1 MSAIAFSAGVAG
13 VRPQPAPPH
22 LRITRR
28 GRAVLTLV
36 IAIPL
41 AIGGA
46 AAGFGAVGAAAG
58 TPGSTEQGGTAGFR
72 YVTVQPGESLWQLA
86 RSVAPTADP
95 RDVVA
100 DIQNLND
107 MGSGDIQPG
116 QRIAIPAKY
125 AR

>member
-1 MSAIAFSAGVAG
+1 MSSIAFSTGAVA
-13 VRPQPAPPH
+13 VQPR
-22 LRITRR
+22 LKITRR
-28 GRAVLTLV
+28 GRAVLTLL

-46 AAGFGAVGAAAG
+46 VAGLGAVGAAAG
-58 TPGSTEQGGTAGFR
+58 THPGSASFT

-86 RSVAPTADP
+86 QSVAPRADP

-107 MGSGDIQPG
+107 LSSGDIQPG

-125 AR
+125 EH